1 MPESILYYPFI
12 NVSDGTWLRN
22 AALYWDEVCSIVP
35 YRGYPDRSP
44 ELRYMEERGQYRP
57 IYPQELF
64 YAHNADELCSQLQ
77 KGLRQRGNSASH
89 SSGLQLP
96 PRERK
101 RIYSPGLAELIHYK
115 KLPRNLLNTLVASG
129 IVTPIDGEWLEADE
143 AFEHIYMRLLAG
155 FAAKHDQANMVIGT
169 DKARELNSIYHAYPH
184 TGRNG
189 INSSVVLTLDHC
201 FPAPAED
208 IGLERILDFKE
219 EYHSELLELRR
230 KIREYESNVSSC
242 ASIEDVKRTTAAF
255 RESWEIELT
264 DAEQMF
270 RGGGIGFTLQTLR
283 TFVVD
288 AGAAAGLLQGIQALG
303 LASLN
308 SAVLGATVGMSGLIG
323 VGIQHRNYRNKIN
336 ERNHNNGFAYIIKA
350 YQSGL
355 IRPNQVAEVL

>member
-1 MPESILYYPFI
+1 MKHGKRKISVLIYRAAEEDVSANALIAEDTVWLTQKAMAQLFGVESNTITYHLKEIYDSGELEEESTARKFRVVQEEGTRQVNRDIMHY

-64 YAHNADELCSQLQ
+64 YAYNADELCSQLQ
-77 KGLRQRGNSASH
+77 KGLRQRGNSAFH

-169 DKARELNSIYHAYPH
+169 DKARELNSIYHAYPY

-201 FPAPAED
+201 FPTPAED
-208 IGLERILDFKE
+208 IGFERILDFKE

-255 RESWEIELT
+255 RESWKIELM
-264 DAEQMF
+264 DAE
-270 RGGGIGFTLQTLR
+270 
-283 TFVVD
+283 
-288 AGAAAGLLQGIQALG
+288 
-303 LASLN
+303 
-308 SAVLGATVGMSGLIG
+308 
-323 VGIQHRNYRNKIN
+323 
-336 ERNHNNGFAYIIKA
+336 
-350 YQSGL
+350 
-355 IRPNQVAEVL
+355 